1 MKNSPITLPNF
12 AATLAVMTVLIA
24 APAAAQS
31 EAKSGPYIGVSG
43 GITLPGDSSNS
54 GEFDAD
60 VAATAD
66 FDAIPAGTELDWQ
79 TENDN
84 GFAISGQFGYAFE
97 NGFRVELEGAYSEYD
112 VDTHTGLSVGGAD
125 IDSLDVAVLTRGAA
139 DAANPTVGAV
149 IADGQGGVKNYGLFG
164 NVFYDIETGSAIK
177 PFVGAG
183 VGYQWT
189 EVNYSPSGVDVG
201 DDDDGVLAY
210 QLMAGASVELSERA
224 EVFGQY
230 TFRANAEDADIP
242 LNLLP
247 ATLGVESDQSIVSAG
262 IRFRFGG

>member
-1 MKNSPITLPNF
+1 MKNSPITPANF
-12 AATLAVMTVLIA
+12 AATLALMTALIA
-24 APAAAQS
+24 APAVAQS
-31 EAKSGPYIGVSG
+31 ETKSGPYIGVSG
-43 GITLPGDSSNS
+43 GIALPGDSSNS

-66 FDAIPAGTELDWQ
+66 FDAIPAGTELGWE

-84 GFAISGQFGYAFE
+84 GFALSGQFGYAFE

-112 VDTHTGLSVGGAD
+112 ADTHTGLTVGGAD
-125 IDSLDVAVLTRGAA
+125 IDGADVAVLTRGAA

-149 IADGQGGVKNYGLFG
+149 IADGQGGVKNFGLFG

-177 PFVGAG
+177 PYVGAG
-183 VGYQWT
+183 LGYQWT

-201 DDDDGVLAY
+201 DDDDGVFAY
-210 QLMAGASVELSERA
+210 QLMAGASAQISERA
-224 EVFGQY
+224 ELFGQY
-230 TFRANAEDADIP
+230 TYRANAEDADIP